1 MLAVEL
7 NKKRTKVLPIIKN
20 DIELHLK
27 KLGMQFAKFEVSFEG
42 LDNYHILGNTKIQ
55 FLFSANKGSDLQQIS
70 KVASGGELSR
80 LMLAIKHISAQ
91 SSEVSTLVFDE
102 IDAGVSGEIASLM
115 GDMMQEIS
123 RTSQLI
129 AISHLPQIA
138 SKANKHLKV
147 VKSVI
152 GSSTISNII
161 ELDNEERVEEIA
173 KLLSGKEVTSAAFEN
188 AKVLLN
194 Q

>member
-1 MLAVEL
+1 
-7 NKKRTKVLPIIKN
+7 
-20 DIELHLK
+20 
-27 KLGMQFAKFEVSFEG
+27 
-42 LDNYHILGNTKIQ
+42 
-55 FLFSANKGSDLQQIS
+55 
-70 KVASGGELSR
+70 
-80 LMLAIKHISAQ
+80 MLAIKHISAQ

-102 IDAGVSGEIASLM
+102 IDSGVSGEIASLM
-115 GDMMQEIS
+115 GDMMQNIS
-123 RTSQLI
+123 RNSQLI

-138 SKANKHLKV
+138 SKANKHLKMVKLV
-147 VKSVI
+147 V

-161 ELDNEERVEEIA
+161 ELNNEERIEEIA

>member
-1 MLAVEL
+1 M
-7 NKKRTKVLPIIKN
+7 
-20 DIELHLK
+20 
-27 KLGMQFAKFEVSFEG
+27 
-42 LDNYHILGNTKIQ
+42 
-55 FLFSANKGSDLQQIS
+55 QQIS

-102 IDAGVSGEIASLM
+102 IDSGVSGEIASLM
-115 GDMMQEIS
+115 GGMMQEIS
-123 RTSQLI
+123 KTSQLI

-138 SKANKHLKV
+138 SKANKHLKMVKLV
-147 VKSVI
+147 V

-161 ELDNEERVEEIA
+161 ELNNEERVEEIA